1 MNNYI
6 ITRMFLKNFK
16 SVDEAKVE
24 FEGINLNV
32 LDGPNGFGKTTIY
45 DAIQLLL
52 TGSVRR
58 IETNKIVA
66 GNKGFHDHLFSR
78 HQNLPTVITIEFYDK
93 ISKEKLV
100 LQRVLM
106 PPSKLQ
112 VSQKKPQDFSHFK
125 LYKLSN
131 FEGEENKEALND
143 SQLNELFGMEDMS
156 DRFNLYHYI
165 EQEESTH
172 LFKKTD
178 KDRMSIISRLFS
190 IEEETNQKL
199 FFERTKNK
207 LSNYKNQIEKELNKL
222 NFEKSQ
228 EGNNE
233 FNEFPYK
240 PLIRQEHIL
249 NVPWDKENIKPL
261 DEKLK
266 QKYFHELDLV
276 KNLVLNKEDFK
287 KELSNEELDKVI
299 KSEKKLKGI
308 IILGHFYE
316 DIDKIEKQYQK
327 REKYES
333 ILSILKNREF
343 IQKHVDWSFVFENIE
358 IPIKQETVE
367 QRVKLI
373 KSYNDNSNNISSI
386 VSQMIQTRGKLERDL
401 KKYIE
406 FNSEFDNE
414 CPLCGDS
421 KESIEVLI
429 NQINEKAASL
439 RASLDVNAKAFDNE
453 LEDFYSNY
461 IEVIIGNIEEW
472 LEKNTL
478 EKDFITQL
486 VEYRDSIPDMEKAK
500 DWFREQNIS
509 IDPYINSEMKFVEDI
524 EKIFQALQK
533 EIKRKKLTVT
543 EYCREN
549 MEELKRVFT
558 DRLNKEYELLN
569 QINLES
575 IKEKKDY
582 IEYQYFLQTSLIFE
596 KANSL
601 KEKIRKIKDLITL
614 INGLLRVYNDKIN
627 AHRAKMISDIEIP
640 FYIYSGKIIQN
651 HQRGI
656 GVFIKEEKVIEAT
669 GEVQLKTLNFVPPVQ
684 TDHDIVHSFS
694 SGQISSTVIAF
705 TLALNKVYG
714 NSGIKTLLIDDPVQ
728 TMDEM
733 NMASFVELLRNDFK
747 DRQLILSTHE
757 DDISLYLRYKFLKYG
772 LGVGN
777 INVKQALYSN

>member
-58 IETNKIVA
+58 IETNKIVV

-131 FEGEENKEALND
+131 FENEENKEALND

-222 NFEKSQ
+222 NFEKSE

-299 KSEKKLKGI
+299 KSEK
-308 IILGHFYE
+308 
-316 DIDKIEKQYQK
+316 
-327 REKYES
+327 
-333 ILSILKNREF
+333 N
-343 IQKHVDWSFVFENIE
+343 
-358 IPIKQETVE
+358 
-367 QRVKLI
+367 
-373 KSYNDNSNNISSI
+373 
-386 VSQMIQTRGKLERDL
+386 
-401 KKYIE
+401 
-406 FNSEFDNE
+406 
-414 CPLCGDS
+414 
-421 KESIEVLI
+421 
-429 NQINEKAASL
+429 
-439 RASLDVNAKAFDNE
+439 
-453 LEDFYSNY
+453 
-461 IEVIIGNIEEW
+461 
-472 LEKNTL
+472 
-478 EKDFITQL
+478 
-486 VEYRDSIPDMEKAK
+486 
-500 DWFREQNIS
+500 
-509 IDPYINSEMKFVEDI
+509 
-524 EKIFQALQK
+524 
-533 EIKRKKLTVT
+533 
-543 EYCREN
+543 
-549 MEELKRVFT
+549 
-558 DRLNKEYELLN
+558 
-569 QINLES
+569 
-575 IKEKKDY
+575 
-582 IEYQYFLQTSLIFE
+582 
-596 KANSL
+596 
-601 KEKIRKIKDLITL
+601 
-614 INGLLRVYNDKIN
+614 
-627 AHRAKMISDIEIP
+627 
-640 FYIYSGKIIQN
+640 
-651 HQRGI
+651 
-656 GVFIKEEKVIEAT
+656 
-669 GEVQLKTLNFVPPVQ
+669 
-684 TDHDIVHSFS
+684 
-694 SGQISSTVIAF
+694 
-705 TLALNKVYG
+705 
-714 NSGIKTLLIDDPVQ
+714 
-728 TMDEM
+728 
-733 NMASFVELLRNDFK
+733 
-747 DRQLILSTHE
+747 
-757 DDISLYLRYKFLKYG
+757 
-772 LGVGN
+772 
-777 INVKQALYSN
+777 

>member
-58 IETNKIVA
+58 IETNKIVV

-131 FEGEENKEALND
+131 FENEENKEALND

-222 NFEKSQ
+222 NFEKSE

-327 REKYES
+327 REKYEI

-509 IDPYINSEMKFVEDI
+509 IDPYINSETKFVEDI

-533 EIKRKKLTVT
+533 EIKRKKLTVN
-543 EYCREN
+543 EYCRDN

-714 NSGIKTLLIDDPVQ
+714 NSGIKILLIDDPVQ

>member
-1 MNNYI
+1 
-6 ITRMFLKNFK
+6 MFLKNFK

-58 IETNKIVA
+58 IETNKIVV

-131 FEGEENKEALND
+131 FENEENKEALND

-222 NFEKSQ
+222 NFEKSE

-327 REKYES
+327 REKYEI

-472 LEKNTL
+472 LGKNTL

-533 EIKRKKLTVT
+533 EIKRKKLTVN
-543 EYCREN
+543 EYCRDN

-714 NSGIKTLLIDDPVQ
+714 NSGIKILLIDDPVQ

>member
-58 IETNKIVA
+58 IETNKIVV

-131 FEGEENKEALND
+131 FENEENKEALND

-222 NFEKSQ
+222 NFEKSE

-327 REKYES
+327 REKYEI

-533 EIKRKKLTVT
+533 EIKRKKLTVN
-543 EYCREN
+543 EYCRDN

-714 NSGIKTLLIDDPVQ
+714 NSGIKILLIDDPVQ

>member
-58 IETNKIVA
+58 IETNKIVV

-131 FEGEENKEALND
+131 FENEENKEALND

-222 NFEKSQ
+222 NFEKSE

-327 REKYES
+327 REKYEI

-472 LEKNTL
+472 LGKNTL

-533 EIKRKKLTVT
+533 EIKRKKLTVN
-543 EYCREN
+543 EYCRDN

-714 NSGIKTLLIDDPVQ
+714 NSGIKILLIDDPVQ